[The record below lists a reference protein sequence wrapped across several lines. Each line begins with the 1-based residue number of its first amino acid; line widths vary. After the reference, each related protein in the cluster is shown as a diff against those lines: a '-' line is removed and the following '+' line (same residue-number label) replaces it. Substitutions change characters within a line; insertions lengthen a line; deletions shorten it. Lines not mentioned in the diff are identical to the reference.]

1 MKLRIARKMAKR
13 GWLRCTPQQ
22 VARAEVSCRR
32 GMVRAARPHVA
43 RPHVASAFSV
53 IDKITR
59 RIAALNEKLAAALGG
74 KANGIGQMIASQY
87 GGRTPAGWRV
97 GQSDWRVRG

>member
-1 MKLRIARKMAKR
+1 
-13 GWLRCTPQQ
+13 
-22 VARAEVSCRR
+22 
-32 GMVRAARPHVA
+32 
-43 RPHVASAFSV
+43 V